1 MSGGGGGFEF
11 SSGPSP
17 LGDDPLIPRR
27 PIHDEAKFDITA
39 MIDLV
44 FMMNIFFLVTSVTAA
59 LAEMDLPTAKH
70 CAPSD
75 RDNSTLITI
84 VAGEDRGPGRIYI
97 NDEGDGKPIVEG
109 DEERAIKAAVEAGV
123 KSNKKTVLIKAE
135 KSVRLRDISRVGT
148 LAVSVPGTE
157 LKLAVIEVDNKE

>member
-1 MSGGGGGFEF
+1 MAGGGGGFEF
-11 SSGPSP
+11 SSGMSSLDDNP
-17 LGDDPLIPRR
+17 LVPRR

-70 CAPSD
+70 CSPSD
-75 RDNSTLITI
+75 RDTSILISI
-84 VAGEDRGPGRIYI
+84 VAAPDRGPGKIYLGDA
-97 NDEGDGKPIVEG
+97 DEGKPITEG
-109 DEERAIKAAVEAGV
+109 DEERAIRSAVEAGV
-123 KSNKKTVLIKAE
+123 KSDKKTVLIKAE
-135 KSVRLRDISRVGT
+135 KNVRLRDIARVGS

-157 LKLAVIEVDNKE
+157 LKLAVIEIEKE